1 MYIVLGLMAL
11 GIIIGLAIQNKEKLV
26 RAVDPMINVSIYGL
40 LFLLRMSV
48 GVNKTIIN
56 NLDTLGV
63 QALILTLGAVLGS
76 VVLALFTYKFFF
88 KERN

>member
-40 LFLLRMSV
+40 LFLLGISV